1 MTTVRLKA
9 EQRAGGAR
17 LEGASGWWCVSLT
30 SPSVHRDR
38 TIPAT
43 PFQGRCPVC
52 FIRWACRVSPL
63 LCRQLRSPSPAPVEP
78 SLPLPP
84 RPSWLQTIIKN
95 AQPNSAVFG
104 DALLPGVLEG
114 PGGMAAFDLTIHGAA
129 KSVPSSARILTMQKF
144 TDTDYYELD
153 WYYEECSD
161 GN

>member
-1 MTTVRLKA
+1 M
-9 EQRAGGAR
+9 
-17 LEGASGWWCVSLT
+17 
-30 SPSVHRDR
+30 
-38 TIPAT
+38 
-43 PFQGRCPVC
+43 
-52 FIRWACRVSPL
+52 
-63 LCRQLRSPSPAPVEP
+63 
-78 SLPLPP
+78 PLPP

-114 PGGMAAFDLTIHGAA
+114 PGGMAAFDLTIHGAV